1 MKDHEQHRPKRP
13 INSAHRDHSRRYQ
26 VAEAKRHLARA
37 HCPDRPWHRK
47 LRTSMGRCHRSG
59 SEAPT
64 KRQLD
69 EDTKRYE
76 QSIALANQ
84 IRQKAT
90 EVSKHVSEWALQTRN
105 AGLEIRNVF
114 ERLNGGVHLSQE

>member
-1 MKDHEQHRPKRP
+1 MPPSLNSPKLFMALATP
-13 INSAHRDHSRRYQ
+13 SSAALRYQ
-26 VAEAKRHLARA
+26 LAAAGKFGSTPRPYLYRLAR
-37 HCPDRPWHRK
+37 
-47 LRTSMGRCHRSG
+47 LF
-59 SEAPT
+59 
-64 KRQLD
+64 
-69 EDTKRYE
+69 DTKRYE

>member
-1 MKDHEQHRPKRP
+1 MSNIDQSGQLIPHTETILEDIKSQKQNGTLPEHIAQT
-13 INSAHRDHSRRYQ
+13 AHGIENFGHQWAD
-26 VAEAKRHLARA
+26 AIEAAA
-37 HCPDRPWHRK
+37 
-47 LRTSMGRCHRSG
+47 
-59 SEAPT
+59 

-69 EDTKRYE
+69 EDTKRYG

>member
-1 MKDHEQHRPKRP
+1 MSNIDQSGQLIPHIENILEDIKSQKQNGTLPEHIAQT
-13 INSAHRDHSRRYQ
+13 AHGIENFGHQWAD
-26 VAEAKRHLARA
+26 AIEAAA
-37 HCPDRPWHRK
+37 
-47 LRTSMGRCHRSG
+47 
-59 SEAPT
+59 

-114 ERLNGGVHLSQE
+114 ERLNGGVRLSQE